1 MTISMTIS
9 MRDIIQDATARSH
22 TRFDAAIR
30 RVDLRRPD
38 DYASFL
44 RSQAE
49 ALFPLEAALEHHG
62 IGELLPDWEQRRR
75 TPALEHDLAALD
87 TGVDP
92 LPVPELR
99 RGGDHPTPEML
110 GVLYVLEG
118 ARISAR
124 VILARIAD
132 EPDARIIAATAYLRH
147 GFGRRLWPSFL
158 ATLESNSA
166 ARAHPARVITGAQIG
181 FGLFERA
188 LVPTAST
195 TEQRA
200 AGHVQAA

>member
-1 MTISMTIS
+1 MTSS
-9 MRDIIQDATARSH
+9 LRDIIQDATARSH
-22 TRFDAAIR
+22 ARFDAAITR
-30 RVDLRRPD
+30 ADLRRAD

-49 ALFPLEAALEHHG
+49 ALFPLETALERHG
-62 IGELLPDWEQRRR
+62 VGDLLPNWEQRRR

-92 LPVPELR
+92 LPVPELK
-99 RGGDHPTPEML
+99 RGGDHPIPEML
-110 GVLYVLEG
+110 GVVYVLEG
-118 ARISAR
+118 TRISAR

-147 GFGRRLWPSFL
+147 GFGRRFWPSFL
-158 ATLESNSA
+158 ATLESNPA
-166 ARAHPARVITGAQIG
+166 ARAHPARVIAGAQLG

-188 LVPTAST
+188 LTPTAGIT

-200 AGHVQAA
+200 AGHVRAA